1 MIVLTEKAIPF
12 ERVYVDLAHP
22 PQWFAKASPLGKVP
36 LLQVGDDILFESAI
50 ICEYLDETVGERIH
64 PTDPLQ
70 RAKHRAWMEFGST
83 ILDSIWAFYT
93 APNAQTLETKASDLR
108 NKFLQLE
115 MELRNGPYFS
125 GNRFS
130 MVDAVFGPIFR
141 YFDVF
146 DEIADF
152 RFFDD
157 TPKVRAWREVS
168 ATRPSVKPRFSISP
182 LLRPRNAL
190 NLREKRCKTICHRRV
205 TTPPTVLHLFSPLFS
220 TLCTL
225 ATRLM
230 ENLGLTKKSC
240 RFRILI
246 VRSRFQ
252 LPFLGLWG
260 LSLQRNITLR
270 EGRAKSGA
278 PLNF

>member
-1 MIVLTEKAIPF
+1 MNVPTLRLVSHHLCPYVQRAVIVLTEKAMPF

-22 PQWFAKASPLGKVP
+22 PQWFAKISPLGKVP

-64 PTDPLQ
+64 PADPLQ

-93 APNAQTLETKASDLR
+93 APDMQTLEIKAADLR
-108 NKFLQLE
+108 DKFARLE
-115 MELRNGPYFS
+115 MEIMNGPYFS

-157 TPKVRAWREVS
+157 TPKVRAWREVL
-168 ATRPSVKPRFSISP
+168 AARPSVITAVSP
-182 LLRPRNAL
+182 EYPGQLRAFL
-190 NLREKRCKTICHRRV
+190 K
-205 TTPPTVLHLFSPLFS
+205 
-220 TLCTL
+220 
-225 ATRLM
+225 A
-230 ENLGLTKKSC
+230 KSSE
-240 RFRILI
+240 L
-246 VRSRFQ
+246 SRFM
-252 LPFLGLWG
+252 
-260 LSLQRNITLR
+260 
-270 EGRAKSGA
+270 A
-278 PLNF
+278 P

>member
-1 MIVLTEKAIPF
+1 MNVPTLCLVSHHLCPYVQRAVIVLTEKAIPF

-22 PQWFAKASPLGKVP
+22 PQWFAKVSPLGKVP

-93 APNAQTLETKASDLR
+93 APNAQTLETKSADLR
-108 NKFLQLE
+108 NKFVRLE

-157 TPKVRAWREVS
+157 TPKVRAWREVL
-168 ATRPSVKPRFSISP
+168 ATRPSVKTAVSSEYPEQ
-182 LLRPRNAL
+182 LRAFL
-190 NLREKRCKTICHRRV
+190 K
-205 TTPPTVLHLFSPLFS
+205 
-220 TLCTL
+220 
-225 ATRLM
+225 A
-230 ENLGLTKKSC
+230 KSSELS
-240 RFRILI
+240 RLI
-246 VRSRFQ
+246 VQAENGSVVSTA
-252 LPFLGLWG
+252 GIG
-260 LSLQRNITLR
+260 T
-270 EGRAKSGA
+270 
-278 PLNF
+278 